1 MRLKIC
7 LLLCL
12 SIFFIVTSGFCEG
25 KAVGAEKVLFGFEE
39 KIPNWEIPDWC
50 LEKPD
55 YVGESI
61 AISNKFAKEGKSSLE
76 LMVNF
81 PGAKWTATYVE
92 IQQYFDWTLYKT
104 ISADIFLPKEAPF
117 GLQARIIL
125 TVGEDWAWT
134 EMARLVKLMP
144 GEWTTITASIVPGSA
159 DWRRTEITDKF
170 RADVRKLG
178 IRIES
183 NMRPVYSGPIYID
196 NIKVE

>member
-1 MRLKIC
+1 MKLISC
-7 LLLCL
+7 LLLAISLCL
-12 SIFFIVTSGFCEG
+12 VANTGFCQ
-25 KAVGAEKVLFGFEE
+25 EKVLFGFEE
-39 KIPNWEIPDWC
+39 NIPNWEIPDWS
-50 LEKPD
+50 LEKTD

-81 PGAKWTATYVE
+81 PGAKWTAAYVE

-144 GEWTTITASIVPGSA
+144 GEWTTITASIVPGST
-159 DWRRTEITDKF
+159 DWRRTEVTDKF

-183 NMRPVYSGPIYID
+183 NMRPVYSGPVYID
-196 NIKVE
+196 NIRVE

>member
-1 MRLKIC
+1 MRLIRY
-7 LLLCL
+7 LLVIVSLC
-12 SIFFIVTSGFCEG
+12 FITTTGFCQ
-25 KAVGAEKVLFGFEE
+25 EKVLFGFEE
-39 KIPNWEIPDWC
+39 NIPCWEIPDWC
-50 LEKPD
+50 LEKTD

-104 ISADIFLPKEAPF
+104 ILADVFLPKDAPF

-144 GEWTTITASIVPGSA
+144 GEWTTITASIVLGST
-159 DWRRTEITDKF
+159 DWRRTEVTDKF

-183 NMRPVYSGPIYID
+183 NMRPVYSGPVYID
-196 NIKVE
+196 NIRVE

>member
-1 MRLKIC
+1 MRLISC
-7 LLLCL
+7 LLLIVSLCL
-12 SIFFIVTSGFCEG
+12 ITSTGFCQ
-25 KAVGAEKVLFGFEE
+25 EKVLFGFEE